1 MQFWCGTAFLPT
13 RDIPVVANL
22 LDQAGCYHGIT
33 TSDHLIYPRDLRSPY
48 PTGGKPPW
56 PPETAW
62 PDSWVTIGAMAAVTT
77 KLLFS
82 NAVYVAPARPLLE
95 IAKQV
100 ATAAELSAGRVSLA
114 LGTGWMRE
122 EFELLGQDFDNR
134 GARTDEM
141 IDALRALWQ
150 GGWVSF
156 DGEHYQI
163 PELMLEPHPPAPVPI
178 YCGGDTNVALRRAA
192 RMCDG
197 WVGKAYRWDDAVPVL
212 ERLQN
217 YRRQFGRDD
226 QPFEILLALLE
237 LPSADLYRR
246 AADLGVTGVMCSPWA
261 GAPVAPG
268 DAAGYRAG
276 IERFAE
282 DVIAR
287 AEV

>member
-33 TSDHLIYPRDLRSPY
+33 TSDHLIYPRELRSPY
-48 PTGGKPPW
+48 PTGGTPPW

-77 KLLFS
+77 NLLFS

-122 EFELLGQDFDNR
+122 EFDLLGQDFDNR

-141 IDALRALWQ
+141 IDALRALWK

-156 DGEHYQI
+156 DGEHYQV
-163 PELMLEPHPPAPVPI
+163 PEVMLEPHPPAPVPI

-192 RMCDG
+192 RICDG
-197 WVGKAYRWDDAVPVL
+197 WVGKAYRWDEAVPVL
-212 ERLQN
+212 ERLQG
-217 YRRQFGRDD
+217 YRREFGRDG

-237 LPSADLYRR
+237 PPTKDLYRR

-261 GAPVAPG
+261 MAPVAPG

-276 IERFAE
+276 VERFAE
-282 DVIAR
+282 DVIATCG
-287 AEV
+287 

>member
-13 RDIPVVANL
+13 RDIPVVAAL
-22 LDQAGCYHGIT
+22 LDQAGGYHGIT
-33 TSDHLIYPRDLRSPY
+33 TSDHLIYPRELRSPY
-48 PTGGKPPW
+48 PTGGTPPW

-77 KLLFS
+77 NLLFS

-122 EFELLGQDFDNR
+122 EFDLLGQDFDNR

-141 IDALRALWQ
+141 IDALRALWK

-156 DGEHYQI
+156 DGEHYQV
-163 PELMLEPHPPAPVPI
+163 PEVMLEPHPPAPVPI

-192 RMCDG
+192 RICDG
-197 WVGKAYRWDDAVPVL
+197 WVGKAYRWDEAVPVL
-212 ERLQN
+212 ERLQG
-217 YRRQFGRDD
+217 YRREFGRDG

-237 LPSADLYRR
+237 PPTKDLYRR

-261 GAPVAPG
+261 MAPVAPG

-276 IERFAE
+276 VERFAE
-282 DVIAR
+282 DVIATCG
-287 AEV
+287 